1 MRCRDA
7 KHWLTA
13 QRDTDLMV
21 QEQHFQVAQLQE
33 HVQKCSDC
41 YSYKTRQQR
50 LDTLLQPSPP
60 RVYPS
65 ITTERIMHAVE
76 RQKRITQQLEDIQA
90 QQQARLAR
98 MSKAGPKIAGM
109 VFFATGILTVGL
121 LSLFIFQPD
130 IFITMLSSLSG
141 VFDVLFLLAQYLQVG
156 LALIT
161 RENWLLSGVA
171 LVLVVMM
178 GVWLRLMR
186 YPQDA

>member
-1 MRCRDA
+1 MR
-7 KHWLTA
+7 
-13 QRDTDLMV
+13 
-21 QEQHFQVAQLQE
+21 
-33 HVQKCSDC
+33 
-41 YSYKTRQQR
+41 
-50 LDTLLQPSPP
+50 
-60 RVYPS
+60 
-65 ITTERIMHAVE
+65 AVE
-76 RQKRITQQLEDIQA
+76 RQKRITQQLEDLQA

-109 VFFATGILTVGL
+109 LFLVTGILTIGL
-121 LSLFIFQPD
+121 LSLVIFQPD

>member
-60 RVYPS
+60 RVYPN
-65 ITTERIMHAVE
+65 ITTERIMRAVE
-76 RQKRITQQLEDIQA
+76 RQKRITQQLEDLQA

-109 VFFATGILTVGL
+109 LFLVTGILTIGL
-121 LSLFIFQPD
+121 LSLLIFQPD

-141 VFDVLFLLAQYLQVG
+141 VFDVLFLLVQYLQEG

>member
-13 QRDTDLMV
+13 QRDTDLMR
-21 QEQHFQVAQLQE
+21 QEQRSEASQLQE

-41 YSYKTRQQR
+41 YTFKRRQQH

-60 RVYPS
+60 RFYPS
-65 ITTERIMHAVE
+65 ISTERIMRAVE
-76 RQKRITQQLEDIQA
+76 QQKRITQQLETIQA
-90 QQQARLAR
+90 RQQAR
-98 MSKAGPKIAGM
+98 MGKAGLKIAGM
-109 VFFATGILTVGL
+109 ALLAMWILTIGL

-130 IFITMLSSLSG
+130 IFITLLSSLSG
-141 VFDVLFLLAQYLQVG
+141 VIDVSFLFAQYLLAG

-171 LVLVVMM
+171 LVLVVMTGM
-178 GVWLRLMR
+178 WLRLMR
-186 YPQDA
+186 YPREA

>member
-13 QRDTDLMV
+13 QRDTDLVMGK
-21 QEQHFQVAQLQE
+21 QHSESVQLQE
-33 HVQKCSDC
+33 HVQQCSGC
-41 YSYKTRQQR
+41 HTFERRQQR
-50 LDTLLQPSPP
+50 LDNLLQPSPP
-60 RVYPS
+60 RVYPGIS
-65 ITTERIMHAVE
+65 TERIMHAVE
-76 RQKRITQQLEDIQA
+76 RQKRITQQLENIQA

-98 MSKAGPKIAGM
+98 MSKAGPKIAGI
-109 VFFATGILTVGL
+109 VFLVTGMLTIGL

-130 IFITMLSSLSG
+130 IFVTMLSSLSG
-141 VFDVLFLLAQYLQVG
+141 VIDVLFLLTQYLQAG

-178 GVWLRLMR
+178 GLWLRLMR
-186 YPQDA
+186 YPQEA

>member
-13 QRDTDLMV
+13 QRDTDLMM
-21 QEQHFQVAQLQE
+21 QEQNFQVAQFQE
-33 HVQKCSDC
+33 HVQMCADC
-41 YSYKTRQQR
+41 HSYKRRQQH
-50 LDTLLQPSPP
+50 LDTLLQPPPP
-60 RVYPS
+60 RIYPS
-65 ITTERIMHAVE
+65 IPTERIMRAVE
-76 RQKRITQQLEDIQA
+76 QQKRITQQLENLQA

-98 MSKAGPKIAGM
+98 MGKAGPKIAGM
-109 VFFATGILTVGL
+109 VFLVAWILTIGL

-141 VFDVLFLLAQYLQVG
+141 VIDVLFLLAQYLQAG

-161 RENWLLSGVA
+161 HENWLLSGVA

-186 YPQDA
+186 YPQEA